1 MIEKLGPKGRAATI
15 SMDLV
20 THNQGKS
27 ISPVYEK
34 VRSPGHRNN
43 TRHHEKCQN
52 AFYTILFVY
61 LTNST
66 RTSVLDYFVN
76 NELHDKSR
84 Q

>member
-27 ISPVYEK
+27 ISPIYEK

-61 LTNST
+61 LTTIVFIGMRDS
-66 RTSVLDYFVN
+66 
-76 NELHDKSR
+76 
-84 Q
+84 